1 MASGG
6 VAEMILFIA
15 ALLVAASVAGTLTT
29 EVTRIGDAI
38 TARSL
43 DVAGDVRA
51 DTEIISDP
59 ATGVYNASGNGNV
72 TVYVRN
78 TGSSTLRADASSFDV
93 LLDGRYRTNV
103 SVSPVGNG
111 TTWAEGEV
119 VELTIY
125 APDLPPGDHRLKLVV
140 HADEEVLRFRT

>member
-93 LLDGRYRTNV
+93 LLDGQYRTNV

-125 APDLPPGDHRLKLVV
+125 APDLPSGDHRLKLVV